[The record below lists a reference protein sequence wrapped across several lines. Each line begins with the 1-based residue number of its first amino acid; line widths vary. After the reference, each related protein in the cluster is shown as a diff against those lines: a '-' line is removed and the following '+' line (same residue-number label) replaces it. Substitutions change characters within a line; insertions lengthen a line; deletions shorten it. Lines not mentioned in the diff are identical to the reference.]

1 MKSFHRF
8 AHRLTLTAVVFGVAA
23 LPQPGS
29 AASAATT
36 NLAVGQTAPAFELQ
50 DLDGKSVSLA
60 AFRGKTVVLEWIN
73 PNCPVSRDYAER
85 KVMTTT
91 AAAHPEVVWLG
102 INSTNRTHG
111 DFVEPAAHQAYNRK
125 NGIAYPVL
133 YDSSGDTGRA
143 YGAKTTPHMFVIDGG
158 GKVVYNG
165 AIDSRSETA
174 NVNYVDAALTAL
186 AAGRS
191 PDPSTTKPV
200 GCSVKY

>member
-29 AASAATT
+29 AASATTT

-186 AAGRS
+186 AAGKS